1 MIFFNFLLYK
11 LVLKRRVLKG
21 FAYLCHFYTRSPL
34 VKKPFLGR
42 EFNKNVKN
50 TNGLTS
56 FVFWPTGKKV
66 TVLVFSRLLTL
77 FCFYGDGT
85 AVLQL
90 VSRLE
95 GLPFVTCF
103 SLGRATLF
111 IKKKKKTGASRERG
125 PGTHAGF
132 EGPTRAAPGSQR
144 AAFRLQE
151 PPTPRLV
158 PSVPRM
164 RPAPPAPPDDVTAR
178 AEPGSVAGAGA
189 ELRGVRGGR
198 QPG

>member
-111 IKKKKKTGASRERG
+111 IKKKKKLVRAESVVPVPTLALRDRHGRRLGHSAQRSACRSRRPRASSR
-125 PGTHAGF
+125 PFHAC
-132 EGPTRAAPGSQR
+132 
-144 AAFRLQE
+144 
-151 PPTPRLV
+151 
-158 PSVPRM
+158 VPR
-164 RPAPPAPPDDVTAR
+164 PPPLPMT
-178 AEPGSVAGAGA
+178 
-189 ELRGVRGGR
+189 
-198 QPG
+198 